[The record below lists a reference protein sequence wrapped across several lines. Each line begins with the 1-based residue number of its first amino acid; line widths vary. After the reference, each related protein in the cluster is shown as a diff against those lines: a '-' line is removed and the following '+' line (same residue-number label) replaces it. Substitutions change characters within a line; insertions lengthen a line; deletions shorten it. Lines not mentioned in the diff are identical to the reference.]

1 MKLNL
6 PQIRI
11 VLPPL
16 HAVVPVGIFVVAA
29 LMAPLIATHD
39 PSMQDLMSARE
50 APSLAHWLGT
60 DHLGRDTFSRI
71 VYGARTTLFAVGT
84 VVLMAMAIGVMIG
97 LISGYIR
104 GLLDELVM
112 RFIDFGLSI
121 PSIIVALAVIGVFGP
136 GYWNMILALTIA
148 WVPIYARLTRAIILA
163 AINQPHIEALRV
175 LGAGPARIIGLH
187 LFPQAIGAVVTYASA
202 DAGVLA
208 LAIATLSFLGLGI
221 QPPTPEWG
229 QMLVDG
235 LPYLAQSPQQVLI
248 PGIVLTAMVVSFNLL
263 GEALALGKTPRP
275 LSRWSLRRRRAE
287 ALQKI
292 RTMEG

>member
-1 MKLNL
+1 MKLKL
-6 PQIRI
+6 PQIHI
-11 VLPPL
+11 ALPPL
-16 HAVVPVGIFVVAA
+16 YAVVPVGIFVVAA
-29 LMAPLIATHD
+29 LTAPLIATHD
-39 PSMQDLMSARE
+39 PSIQDLMSARE

-97 LISGYIR
+97 LISGYVR
-104 GLLDELVM
+104 GILDELVM

-175 LGAGPARIIGLH
+175 LGARPARIVGLH